1 MPAAWEGMWIV
12 IAGNAVGDQGSGY
25 GVEHAS
31 DLRKF
36 SHKSEAVSHGF
47 TLGRSDDFNLGFVRG
62 GRLESMGWMDKRVG
76 NDAETLAR
84 IGREIGLEAP
94 RA

>member
-12 IAGNAVGDQGSGY
+12 ITGSAVGDPGSGY
-25 GVEHAS
+25 GTEYTS

-36 SHKSEAVSHGF
+36 GRKSEAVSHGF

-62 GRLESMGWMDKRVG
+62 GRLESMWWMDKRVR

-84 IGREIGLEAP
+84 IGREIGLEAA
-94 RA
+94 R